1 MQTLIPLM
9 IVLGLIFIVPL
20 ICHKIHI
27 PAIIGF
33 ILVGVGLGPCG
44 LNILADTPAVQ
55 VFGQLGMLYIMF
67 QAGVE
72 IDIND
77 FKQQRNKAIIF
88 GLLTFCIPLLLGYGT
103 SRLLGLSPVVGLL
116 LGAMY
121 GSHTLMTY
129 PIVRRY
135 GLQKSAAS
143 NITVGGTMIALAL
156 SLLVLAGVQTKMQT
170 GSMEPLPLL
179 IWAAKV
185 VGVIAI
191 ILGGFPWLVRTCFK
205 FRWETTTNFILVL
218 ALMVLSALLCTWAG
232 LSGVL
237 GAFLCGVALNR
248 LIPNLSQ
255 LMNHITFV
263 GNSMFVPVF
272 LIEVGLML
280 NLQAVGSWGWLG
292 IVAAVMIVT
301 KLAGKWLAA
310 ACVQGLFRLQANE
323 RQLIFG
329 LSHATAA
336 GTLAIVTIVYQMGL
350 FDDAIL
356 NGAIVMILVLCTTAS
371 FATEYAAKRLS
382 LQEDARLESERV
394 LDDWLM
400 GSVGEDLHKELKEL
414 SNLSSLHETEIVECA
429 DWKEVETMVE
439 HTSKSI
445 AIYHENQPLNTIDR
459 MLIAVPPYAEKE
471 HDFISCFGQLR
482 RLSSQIGAKV
492 VFYATEQTQTI
503 LRALC
508 NRPGKYLAASYRTI
522 NEWQDTR
529 KVIQDLE
536 DNDMLVL
543 ISSRKSTPSYNPL
556 FTRIPDILT
565 QQAATHST
573 MLIYPEQ
580 IIGGDIPDHLLMDIP
595 QASGTWRVVTTVK
608 QTLYEL
614 FTKLSKALRPKRR

>member
-170 GSMEPLPLL
+170 GSMELIPLL

-185 VGVIAI
+185 VGVIAL

-205 FRWETTTNFILVL
+205 FRWETTTNFILVF
-218 ALMVLSALLCTWAG
+218 AVTVLSALLCTWAG

-301 KLAGKWLAA
+301 KLVGKWLAA
-310 ACVQGLFRLQANE
+310 ACTQWLFRLQANE

-371 FATEYAAKRLS
+371 FA
-382 LQEDARLESERV
+382 
-394 LDDWLM
+394 
-400 GSVGEDLHKELKEL
+400 
-414 SNLSSLHETEIVECA
+414 
-429 DWKEVETMVE
+429 
-439 HTSKSI
+439 
-445 AIYHENQPLNTIDR
+445 
-459 MLIAVPPYAEKE
+459 
-471 HDFISCFGQLR
+471 
-482 RLSSQIGAKV
+482 
-492 VFYATEQTQTI
+492 
-503 LRALC
+503 
-508 NRPGKYLAASYRTI
+508 
-522 NEWQDTR
+522 
-529 KVIQDLE
+529 
-536 DNDMLVL
+536 
-543 ISSRKSTPSYNPL
+543 
-556 FTRIPDILT
+556 
-565 QQAATHST
+565 
-573 MLIYPEQ
+573 
-580 IIGGDIPDHLLMDIP
+580 
-595 QASGTWRVVTTVK
+595 
-608 QTLYEL
+608 
-614 FTKLSKALRPKRR
+614 